1 LAAAS
6 ADRYHP
12 AVPGGAALTI
22 DLADMTQLNYPFTV
36 DDADVNGNAPSA
48 VTDVEISADGTVY
61 AKYENGDLK
70 PLYQIALANVASPD
84 NLIPLPGN
92 VYSQGID
99 SGVITTGF
107 GGSGGFGNLISGAQE
122 SSNVDLASELTDM
135 IASQRSYT
143 ANSKG
148 FPDRFRPVGRPRES
162 QAIVSLGS

>member
-1 LAAAS
+1 MRPQRC
-6 ADRYHP
+6 DRCR
-12 AVPGGAALTI
+12 
-22 DLADMTQLNYPFTV
+22 NFRRR
-36 DDADVNGNAPSA
+36 NRF
-48 VTDVEISADGTVY
+48 

-122 SSNVDLASELTDM
+122 GSNVDLASELTDM

-143 ANSKG
+143 ANSKV
-148 FPDRFRPVGRPRES
+148 F
-162 QAIVSLGS
+162 QTGSDLLDVLVNLKR